1 MINSNTS
8 LNMVIGYPL
17 EHTQSPILHNTVYQ
31 MMDCN
36 AVMLAVSNH
45 DLLALT
51 QAIKA
56 LSVGLVAVTMPFK
69 EKILSYLDEASV
81 EVKTLKAANTV
92 ICKQGK
98 LYGYNTDIDG
108 IKYALRARTLSNK
121 NILIIGAGG
130 AARALAYVLHQELA
144 NLLWLNR
151 TYSRACNMATLFGGN
166 SINAD
171 EIDNIPV
178 DIIINT
184 TPLGMFP
191 DISHTPLA
199 DYQFNANQIVF
210 DMVYN
215 PVDTLL
221 LKRAKAHGAECISG
235 LDMFIGQGLRQ
246 IELWLNQPIMH
257 SILIEPIKT
266 QLQILQ
272 MKSEGIL

>member
-1 MINSNTS
+1 MVNSKTN

-17 EHTQSPILHNTVYQ
+17 EHTQSPLLHNTVYQ
-31 MMDCN
+31 MMACN
-36 AVMLAVSNH
+36 AVMLAVSHH

-51 QAIKA
+51 QAIKT

-69 EKILSYLDEASV
+69 EKILPYLDEKSAEV
-81 EVKTLKAANTV
+81 EALKASNTV
-92 ICKQGK
+92 ICKEGK

-108 IKYALRARTLSNK
+108 IKYALRANTLGNK
-121 NILIIGAGG
+121 NILIMGAGG
-130 AARALAYVLHQELA
+130 AARAVAYVLHHERA
-144 NLLWLNR
+144 NLLWMNR
-151 TYSRACNMATLFGGN
+151 TYSRASTMATEFGGN
-166 SINAD
+166 SIHAD
-171 EIDNIPV
+171 ELDNMPI

-191 DISHTPLA
+191 DLSSSPLA
-199 DYQFNANQIVF
+199 DYQFNANQVVF

-215 PVDTLL
+215 PVETML

-257 SILIEPIKT
+257 SIMIEPIKT

-272 MKSEGIL
+272 MKSEGLL